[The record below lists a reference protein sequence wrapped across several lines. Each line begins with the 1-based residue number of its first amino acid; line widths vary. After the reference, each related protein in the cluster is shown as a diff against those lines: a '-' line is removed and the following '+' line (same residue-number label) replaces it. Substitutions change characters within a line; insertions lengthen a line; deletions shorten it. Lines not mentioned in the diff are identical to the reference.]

1 MAGGRSLP
9 SRGRAR
15 EPYRYGGA
23 EVLWVRAP
31 VGVAVTLPT
40 ADRSHAHVRQ
50 CRVLE
55 VRLVKRDEALKVLA
69 AHREELRAMGVER
82 LSLFGSVARDEAVE
96 SSDIDILVEFVPGAR
111 IGMFEFLGV
120 QETLASLLGV
130 EVDLATPA
138 SLHPRL
144 RDAIL
149 GEAVLAA

>member
-1 MAGGRSLP
+1 
-9 SRGRAR
+9 
-15 EPYRYGGA
+15 
-23 EVLWVRAP
+23 
-31 VGVAVTLPT
+31 
-40 ADRSHAHVRQ
+40 
-50 CRVLE
+50 
-55 VRLVKRDEALKVLA
+55 
-69 AHREELRAMGVER
+69 MGVER